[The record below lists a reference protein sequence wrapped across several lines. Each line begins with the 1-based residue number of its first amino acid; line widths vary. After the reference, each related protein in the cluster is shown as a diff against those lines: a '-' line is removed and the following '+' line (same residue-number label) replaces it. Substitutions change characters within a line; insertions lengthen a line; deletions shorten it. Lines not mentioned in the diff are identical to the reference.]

1 MYLQFII
8 NIKILILIILL
19 GLVHSSILMFCTSSN
34 RCERL
39 SFISNETFIKVVLL
53 GYLNRLSLISNRWK
67 KLRLIADFRIY
78 KFKTW
83 HFSDLGIEIHTVAF
97 SNDMNDG
104 LIIYL
109 SNWIKRLMPIGLVP
123 DMRVIVKNVL
133 ANSKYIKPTVFT
145 SFEIVAYEPK
155 VPFQTVNL

>member
-1 MYLQFII
+1 
-8 NIKILILIILL
+8 
-19 GLVHSSILMFCTSSN
+19 
-34 RCERL
+34 
-39 SFISNETFIKVVLL
+39 
-53 GYLNRLSLISNRWK
+53 
-67 KLRLIADFRIY
+67 
-78 KFKTW
+78 
-83 HFSDLGIEIHTVAF
+83 
-97 SNDMNDG
+97 MNDG